1 MKPANL
7 NHTPKS
13 YLYVFLVGIAVG
25 CLCRLLD
32 FFPAD
37 TLWSFSSIQTLFG
50 FWIISNTLIVL
61 LSTSNFCAGVS
72 SFLYMFGMTVSFYGL
87 KYLLGLFLPR
97 FDGPFL
103 TNLFLVYSLLA
114 VFCGIAA
121 FVLYYWNRK
130 HCLSSMLYGLPVGAL
145 VAETVGVFAYLLE
158 HQTFLFQ
165 LLMNLAALSVFVILF
180 WKKAKYKYLYVISG
194 CVTALVFYFGLY
206 HFFL

>member
-1 MKPANL
+1 MQLKSS
-7 NHTPKS
+7 PKS
-13 YLYVFLVGIAVG
+13 YGAVFLVGILIG

-32 FFPAD
+32 YCPAD

-50 FWIISNTLIVL
+50 FWIISNTVIVL
-61 LSTSNFCAGVS
+61 LSCSNICAGIN

-103 TNLFLVYSLLA
+103 RELFLVYSVLA

-121 FVLYYWNRK
+121 YILYFWNRD
-130 HCLSSMLYGLPVGAL
+130 HWFSSILYGLPVGAL
-145 VAETVGVFAYLLE
+145 AAETVGVLRYLLA

-165 LLMNLAALSVFVILF
+165 LMMNTAALMVFGVWFWRKARHKSLYIGSVC
-180 WKKAKYKYLYVISG
+180 A
-194 CVTALVFYFGLY
+194 TALIFYFGLY